1 MKLNKWFYLIA
12 LSLIWGSSFILIKKA
27 LVGLEASQLGSLRII
42 FSSIFI
48 FLIAW
53 RNIFSIKKIEWK
65 WITISAFLGS
75 FFPAFLF
82 AFAEKEIDSSVASII
97 NSIVPLNTLILGMI
111 IFKIESTKRQIIGV
125 LIGFFGTYLLISSG
139 LKLNP
144 DQNYNYAGLVIL
156 CSFLYALNVN
166 IIKKYLQHLSALTKV
181 MLIGHLG
188 DEVKIHRFED
198 GGCVGRFPLATNETY
213 MNKQTNERVS
223 NTEWHNIVLRNK
235 AAEICEKYLSKGDKV
250 YIEGRIKTRKWQDDK
265 GNDRYS
271 TEINCT
277 EFTFLSNKNDMP
289 AQPDNSPVID
299 EKKVESVS
307 DSVEETDD
315 LPF

>member
-53 RNIFSIKKIEWK
+53 RNIFTIKKIEWK

-166 IIKKYLQHLSALTKV
+166 IIKKYLQHLSALTITFGHFTAIILPAV
-181 MLIGHLG
+181 MVFLFSDFEFSSLEK
-188 DEVKIHRFED
+188 DEVKTSIFY
-198 GGCVGRFPLATNETY
+198 VFILALFGTALAKIIF
-213 MNKQTNERVS
+213 NK
-223 NTEWHNIVLRNK
+223 L
-235 AAEICEKYLSKGDKV
+235 
-250 YIEGRIKTRKWQDDK
+250 IKI
-265 GNDRYS
+265 S
-271 TEINCT
+271 
-277 EFTFLSNKNDMP
+277 
-289 AQPDNSPVID
+289 SPVFASSVTYSMLIVSIFWGIVD
-299 EKKVESVS
+299 GEKFSIYQLIATIIIVFGVILTNKKAKIKN
-307 DSVEETDD
+307 
-315 LPF
+315 

>member
-53 RNIFSIKKIEWK
+53 RNIFTIKKIEWK

-125 LIGFFGTYLLISSG
+125 LVGFFGTYLLISSG

-166 IIKKYLQHLSALTKV
+166 IIKKYLQHLSALTITV
-181 MLIGHLG
+181 GHFTAIIFPAALVFLFSDFEFSSLEK
-188 DEVKIHRFED
+188 DEVKTSIFY
-198 GGCVGRFPLATNETY
+198 VFILALFGTALAKIIF
-213 MNKQTNERVS
+213 NK
-223 NTEWHNIVLRNK
+223 L
-235 AAEICEKYLSKGDKV
+235 
-250 YIEGRIKTRKWQDDK
+250 IKI
-265 GNDRYS
+265 S
-271 TEINCT
+271 
-277 EFTFLSNKNDMP
+277 
-289 AQPDNSPVID
+289 SPVFASSVTYSMLIVSIFWGIVD
-299 EKKVESVS
+299 GEKFSIYQLIATLIIVFGVILTNKKSNIKN
-307 DSVEETDD
+307 
-315 LPF
+315 

>member
-125 LIGFFGTYLLISSG
+125 LVGFFGTYLLISSG

-166 IIKKYLQHLSALTKV
+166 IIKKYLQHLSALTITV
-181 MLIGHLG
+181 GHFTAIIVPAVLVFLFSDFEFSSLEK
-188 DEVKIHRFED
+188 DEVKTSIFY
-198 GGCVGRFPLATNETY
+198 VFILALFGTALAKIIF
-213 MNKQTNERVS
+213 NK
-223 NTEWHNIVLRNK
+223 L
-235 AAEICEKYLSKGDKV
+235 
-250 YIEGRIKTRKWQDDK
+250 IKI
-265 GNDRYS
+265 S
-271 TEINCT
+271 
-277 EFTFLSNKNDMP
+277 
-289 AQPDNSPVID
+289 SPVFASSVTYSMLIVSIFWGIVD
-299 EKKVESVS
+299 GEKFSIYQLIATLIIVFGVILTNKKAKIKN
-307 DSVEETDD
+307 
-315 LPF
+315 

>member
-53 RNIFSIKKIEWK
+53 RNIFTIKKIEWK

-125 LIGFFGTYLLISSG
+125 LVGFFGTYLLISSG

-166 IIKKYLQHLSALTKV
+166 IIKKYLQHLSALTITV
-181 MLIGHLG
+181 GHFTAIILPAVLVFLFSDFEFASLEK
-188 DEVKIHRFED
+188 DEVKTSIFYVFILALFGTALAKIIFNKLIKISSPVFASSVTYSMLIVSISWGIID
-198 GGCVGRFPLATNETY
+198 GEKFSINQLIATLI
-213 MNKQTNERVS
+213 
-223 NTEWHNIVLRNK
+223 IVLGVILTNK
-235 AAEICEKYLSKGDKV
+235 KTK
-250 YIEGRIKTRKWQDDK
+250 IK
-265 GNDRYS
+265 N
-271 TEINCT
+271 
-277 EFTFLSNKNDMP
+277 
-289 AQPDNSPVID
+289 
-299 EKKVESVS
+299 
-307 DSVEETDD
+307 
-315 LPF
+315 

>member
-1 MKLNKWFYLIA
+1 MECEIKLNKWFYLIA

-53 RNIFSIKKIEWK
+53 KNIFSIKKIEWK

-125 LIGFFGTYLLISSG
+125 LVGFFGTYLLISSG

-166 IIKKYLQHLSALTKV
+166 IIKKYLQHLSALTITVGHFTAIILPAVLVFLFSDFEFSSLEKDEV
-181 MLIGHLG
+181 ITSIFYVFILALFGTALAKIIFNKLIKISSPVFASSVTYSMLIVSIFWGIVDGEKFSIYQLIATIIIVFG
-188 DEVKIHRFED
+188 VILTNKKAKI
-198 GGCVGRFPLATNETY
+198 
-213 MNKQTNERVS
+213 
-223 NTEWHNIVLRNK
+223 
-235 AAEICEKYLSKGDKV
+235 
-250 YIEGRIKTRKWQDDK
+250 
-265 GNDRYS
+265 
-271 TEINCT
+271 
-277 EFTFLSNKNDMP
+277 KN
-289 AQPDNSPVID
+289 
-299 EKKVESVS
+299 
-307 DSVEETDD
+307 
-315 LPF
+315 

>member
-27 LVGLEASQLGSLRII
+27 LLGLEASQLGSLRII

-53 RNIFSIKKIEWK
+53 RNIFTIKKIEWK

-125 LIGFFGTYLLISSG
+125 LVGFFGTYLLISSG

-166 IIKKYLQHLSALTKV
+166 IIKKYLQHLSALTITV
-181 MLIGHLG
+181 GHFTAIIVPAVLVFLFSDFEFSSLEK
-188 DEVKIHRFED
+188 DEVKTSIFY
-198 GGCVGRFPLATNETY
+198 VFILALFGTALAKIIF
-213 MNKQTNERVS
+213 NK
-223 NTEWHNIVLRNK
+223 L
-235 AAEICEKYLSKGDKV
+235 
-250 YIEGRIKTRKWQDDK
+250 IKI
-265 GNDRYS
+265 S
-271 TEINCT
+271 
-277 EFTFLSNKNDMP
+277 
-289 AQPDNSPVID
+289 SPVFASSVTYSMLIVSIFWGIVD
-299 EKKVESVS
+299 GEKFSIYQLIATLIIVFGVILTNKKAKIKN
-307 DSVEETDD
+307 
-315 LPF
+315 

>member
-166 IIKKYLQHLSALTKV
+166 IIKKYLQHLSALTITV
-181 MLIGHLG
+181 GHFTAIILPAVLVFLFSDFEFSSLEN
-188 DEVKIHRFED
+188 DEVKTSIFY
-198 GGCVGRFPLATNETY
+198 VFILALFGTALAKIIF
-213 MNKQTNERVS
+213 NK
-223 NTEWHNIVLRNK
+223 L
-235 AAEICEKYLSKGDKV
+235 
-250 YIEGRIKTRKWQDDK
+250 IKI
-265 GNDRYS
+265 S
-271 TEINCT
+271 
-277 EFTFLSNKNDMP
+277 
-289 AQPDNSPVID
+289 SPVFASSVTYSMLIVSIFWGIVD
-299 EKKVESVS
+299 GEKFSIYQLIATLIIVFGVILTNKKAKIKN
-307 DSVEETDD
+307 
-315 LPF
+315 

>member
-12 LSLIWGSSFILIKKA
+12 LSIIWGSSFILIKKA

-125 LIGFFGTYLLISSG
+125 LVGFFGTYLLISSG

-166 IIKKYLQHLSALTKV
+166 IIKKYLQHLSALTITV
-181 MLIGHLG
+181 GHFTAIILPAVLVFLFSDFEFSSLEK
-188 DEVKIHRFED
+188 DEVKTSIFY
-198 GGCVGRFPLATNETY
+198 VFILALFGTALAKIIF
-213 MNKQTNERVS
+213 NK
-223 NTEWHNIVLRNK
+223 L
-235 AAEICEKYLSKGDKV
+235 
-250 YIEGRIKTRKWQDDK
+250 IKI
-265 GNDRYS
+265 S
-271 TEINCT
+271 
-277 EFTFLSNKNDMP
+277 
-289 AQPDNSPVID
+289 SPVFASSVTYSMLIVSIFWGILD
-299 EKKVESVS
+299 GEKFSIYQLIATLIIVFGVILTNKKSKIKN
-307 DSVEETDD
+307 
-315 LPF
+315 

>member
-125 LIGFFGTYLLISSG
+125 LVGFFGTYLLISSG

-166 IIKKYLQHLSALTKV
+166 IIKKYLQHLSALTITVGHFTAIILPAVLVFLFSDFEFSSLEKGEV
-181 MLIGHLG
+181 KTSIFYVFILALFGTALAKIIFNKLIKISSPVFASSVTYSMLIVSIFWGI
-188 DEVKIHRFED
+188 VD
-198 GGCVGRFPLATNETY
+198 GEKFSIYQLIATLIIVFGVILT
-213 MNKQTNERVS
+213 NKKS
-223 NTEWHNIVLRNK
+223 N
-235 AAEICEKYLSKGDKV
+235 
-250 YIEGRIKTRKWQDDK
+250 IK
-265 GNDRYS
+265 N
-271 TEINCT
+271 
-277 EFTFLSNKNDMP
+277 
-289 AQPDNSPVID
+289 
-299 EKKVESVS
+299 
-307 DSVEETDD
+307 
-315 LPF
+315 

>member
-27 LVGLEASQLGSLRII
+27 LVGLEPSQLGSLRII

-125 LIGFFGTYLLISSG
+125 LVGFFGTYLLISSG

-166 IIKKYLQHLSALTKV
+166 IIKKYLQHLSALTITV
-181 MLIGHLG
+181 GHFTAIILPAVLVFLFSDFEFSSLEK
-188 DEVKIHRFED
+188 DEVKTSIFY
-198 GGCVGRFPLATNETY
+198 VFILALFGTALAKIIF
-213 MNKQTNERVS
+213 NK
-223 NTEWHNIVLRNK
+223 L
-235 AAEICEKYLSKGDKV
+235 
-250 YIEGRIKTRKWQDDK
+250 IKI
-265 GNDRYS
+265 S
-271 TEINCT
+271 
-277 EFTFLSNKNDMP
+277 
-289 AQPDNSPVID
+289 SPVFASSVTYSMLIVSIFWGIVD
-299 EKKVESVS
+299 GEKFSIYQLIATLIIVFGVILTNKKSNIKN
-307 DSVEETDD
+307 
-315 LPF
+315 

>member
-53 RNIFSIKKIEWK
+53 KNIFTIKKIEWK

-125 LIGFFGTYLLISSG
+125 LVGFFGTYLLISSG

-166 IIKKYLQHLSALTKV
+166 IIKKYLQHLSALTITV
-181 MLIGHLG
+181 GHFTAIILPAVLVFLFSDFEFSSLEK
-188 DEVKIHRFED
+188 DEVKTSIFY
-198 GGCVGRFPLATNETY
+198 VFILALFGTALAKIIF
-213 MNKQTNERVS
+213 NK
-223 NTEWHNIVLRNK
+223 L
-235 AAEICEKYLSKGDKV
+235 
-250 YIEGRIKTRKWQDDK
+250 IKI
-265 GNDRYS
+265 S
-271 TEINCT
+271 
-277 EFTFLSNKNDMP
+277 
-289 AQPDNSPVID
+289 SPVFASSVTYSMLIVSIFWGIVD
-299 EKKVESVS
+299 GEKFSVYQLIATLII
-307 DSVEETDD
+307 VFGVILTNKKAKIKN
-315 LPF
+315 

>member
-53 RNIFSIKKIEWK
+53 RNIFTIKKIEWK

-111 IFKIESTKRQIIGV
+111 IFKIKSTKRQIIGV

-166 IIKKYLQHLSALTKV
+166 IIKKYLQHLSALTITV
-181 MLIGHLG
+181 GHFTAIILPAVLVFLFSDFEFSSLEK
-188 DEVKIHRFED
+188 DEVKTSIFY
-198 GGCVGRFPLATNETY
+198 VFILALFGTALAKIIF
-213 MNKQTNERVS
+213 NK
-223 NTEWHNIVLRNK
+223 L
-235 AAEICEKYLSKGDKV
+235 
-250 YIEGRIKTRKWQDDK
+250 IKI
-265 GNDRYS
+265 S
-271 TEINCT
+271 
-277 EFTFLSNKNDMP
+277 
-289 AQPDNSPVID
+289 SPVFASSVTYSMLIVSIFWGIVD
-299 EKKVESVS
+299 GEKFSIYQLIATLIIVFGVILTNKK
-307 DSVEETDD
+307 TKIKN
-315 LPF
+315 

>member
-53 RNIFSIKKIEWK
+53 KNIFTIKKIEWK

-125 LIGFFGTYLLISSG
+125 LVGFFGTYLLISSG

-166 IIKKYLQHLSALTKV
+166 IIKKYLQHLSALTITV
-181 MLIGHLG
+181 GHFTAIILPAVLVFLFSDFEFSSLEK
-188 DEVKIHRFED
+188 DEVKTSIFY
-198 GGCVGRFPLATNETY
+198 VFILALFGTALAKIIF
-213 MNKQTNERVS
+213 NK
-223 NTEWHNIVLRNK
+223 L
-235 AAEICEKYLSKGDKV
+235 
-250 YIEGRIKTRKWQDDK
+250 IKI
-265 GNDRYS
+265 S
-271 TEINCT
+271 
-277 EFTFLSNKNDMP
+277 
-289 AQPDNSPVID
+289 SPVFASSVTYSMLIVSIFWGIVD
-299 EKKVESVS
+299 GEKFSIYQLIATLIIVFGVILTNKKAKIKN
-307 DSVEETDD
+307 
-315 LPF
+315 

>member
-1 MKLNKWFYLIA
+1 MRLNKWFYLIA

-125 LIGFFGTYLLISSG
+125 LVGFFGTYLLISSG

-166 IIKKYLQHLSALTKV
+166 IIKKYLQHLSALTITV
-181 MLIGHLG
+181 GHFTAIILPAVLVFLFSDFEFSSLEK
-188 DEVKIHRFED
+188 DEVKTSIFY
-198 GGCVGRFPLATNETY
+198 VFILALFGTALAKIIF
-213 MNKQTNERVS
+213 NK
-223 NTEWHNIVLRNK
+223 L
-235 AAEICEKYLSKGDKV
+235 
-250 YIEGRIKTRKWQDDK
+250 IKI
-265 GNDRYS
+265 S
-271 TEINCT
+271 
-277 EFTFLSNKNDMP
+277 
-289 AQPDNSPVID
+289 SPVFASSVTYSMLIVSIFWGIVD
-299 EKKVESVS
+299 GEKFSIYQIIATIIIVFGVILTNKKAKIKN
-307 DSVEETDD
+307 
-315 LPF
+315 

>member
-53 RNIFSIKKIEWK
+53 KNIFSIKKIEWK

-166 IIKKYLQHLSALTKV
+166 IIKKYLQHLSALTITV
-181 MLIGHLG
+181 GHFTAIILPAVLVFLFSDFEFSSLEK
-188 DEVKIHRFED
+188 DEVKTSIFY
-198 GGCVGRFPLATNETY
+198 VFILALFGTALAKIIF
-213 MNKQTNERVS
+213 NK
-223 NTEWHNIVLRNK
+223 L
-235 AAEICEKYLSKGDKV
+235 
-250 YIEGRIKTRKWQDDK
+250 IKI
-265 GNDRYS
+265 S
-271 TEINCT
+271 
-277 EFTFLSNKNDMP
+277 
-289 AQPDNSPVID
+289 SPVFASSVTYSMLIVSIFWGIVD
-299 EKKVESVS
+299 GEKFSINQLIATLIIVFGVILTNKKAKIKN
-307 DSVEETDD
+307 
-315 LPF
+315 

>member
-125 LIGFFGTYLLISSG
+125 LVGFFGTYLLISSG

-166 IIKKYLQHLSALTKV
+166 IIKKYLQHLSALTITV
-181 MLIGHLG
+181 GHFTAIILPAILVFLFSDFEFSSLEK
-188 DEVKIHRFED
+188 DEVKTSIFY
-198 GGCVGRFPLATNETY
+198 VFILALFGTALAKIIF
-213 MNKQTNERVS
+213 NK
-223 NTEWHNIVLRNK
+223 L
-235 AAEICEKYLSKGDKV
+235 
-250 YIEGRIKTRKWQDDK
+250 IKI
-265 GNDRYS
+265 S
-271 TEINCT
+271 
-277 EFTFLSNKNDMP
+277 
-289 AQPDNSPVID
+289 SPVFASSVTYSMLIVSIFWGIVD
-299 EKKVESVS
+299 GEKFSVYQLIATLII
-307 DSVEETDD
+307 VFGVILTNKKAKIKN
-315 LPF
+315 

>member
-53 RNIFSIKKIEWK
+53 RNIFTIKKIEWK

-166 IIKKYLQHLSALTKV
+166 IIKKYLQHLSALTITV
-181 MLIGHLG
+181 GHFTAIIFPAALVFLFSDFEFSSLEK
-188 DEVKIHRFED
+188 DEVKTSIFY
-198 GGCVGRFPLATNETY
+198 VFILALFGTALAKIIF
-213 MNKQTNERVS
+213 NK
-223 NTEWHNIVLRNK
+223 L
-235 AAEICEKYLSKGDKV
+235 
-250 YIEGRIKTRKWQDDK
+250 IKI
-265 GNDRYS
+265 S
-271 TEINCT
+271 
-277 EFTFLSNKNDMP
+277 
-289 AQPDNSPVID
+289 SPVFASSVTYSMLIVSIFWGIVD
-299 EKKVESVS
+299 GEKFSIYQLIATLIIVFGVILTNKKSNIKN
-307 DSVEETDD
+307 
-315 LPF
+315 